1 MLHLYRR
8 HVSRCPK
15 ARLIRDWKR
24 CACAMWV
31 GGTLEGRPIRRSM
44 KTKSWE
50 RAKELAD
57 QMERTG
63 QTEIEAKEVPTIAT
77 AVNTYLDECTERGF
91 QPDHDLSSPPH
102 TRAVWSVGN
111 IQRTI
116 R

>member
-1 MLHLYRR
+1 
-8 HVSRCPK
+8 
-15 ARLIRDWKR
+15 
-24 CACAMWV
+24 MWV

-77 AVNTYLDECTERGF
+77 AVNTYLDECTERGVAGSRSIITAA
-91 QPDHDLSSPPH
+91 HSSGLERGH
-102 TRAVWSVGN
+102 
-111 IQRTI
+111 IERTI
-116 R
+116 C